1 MVKRPPTM
9 REIQAAKEKPDVKK
23 YKVQNI
29 SKQLIKI
36 HLQPRVRDNGKRD
49 DFYVGAEDVNLYP
62 NKIVELRE
70 DRVWKEQL
78 DRLAKKRQIKILSKP
93 AVE

>member
-29 SKQLIKI
+29 SKQLVKI

-78 DRLAKKRQIKILSKP
+78 DRLAKKRQIKILNKP
-93 AVE
+93 AAE

>member
-29 SKQLIKI
+29 SKQLVKI

-93 AVE
+93 VVE

>member
-29 SKQLIKI
+29 SKQLVKI

-78 DRLAKKRQIKILSKP
+78 NRLAKKRQIKILNKP
-93 AVE
+93 AAE

>member
-9 REIQAAKEKPDVKK
+9 REIQATKEKPEVKK
-23 YKVQNI
+23 YKIENI
-29 SKQLIKI
+29 CKQLVKI

-78 DRLAKKRQIKILSKP
+78 IRLAKKRQIKILSQP
-93 AVE
+93 ISE

>member
-9 REIQAAKEKPDVKK
+9 REIQAAKEKPEVKN
-23 YKVQNI
+23 YIIQNI
-29 SKQLIKI
+29 CKQLVKI
-36 HLQPRVRDNGKRD
+36 HQKPRMRDNGKRE

-78 DRLAKKRQIKILSKP
+78 DRLAKKRQIKVLSKP
-93 AVE
+93 ATN

>member
-9 REIQAAKEKPDVKK
+9 REIQAAKEKPEVKN
-23 YKVQNI
+23 YVIQNI
-29 SKQLIKI
+29 CKQLVKI
-36 HLQPRVRDNGKRD
+36 HQKPRMRDNGKRE

-78 DRLAKKRQIKILSKP
+78 DRLAKKRQIKVLSKP
-93 AVE
+93 ATN

>member
-23 YKVQNI
+23 YTVQNI
-29 SKQLIKI
+29 SKQLVKI
-36 HLQPRVRDNGKRD
+36 HLQPKIRDGKRD
-49 DFYVGAEDVNLYP
+49 DFYVGAEDVNLFP
-62 NKIVELRE
+62 TKIVELRE

-78 DRLAKKRQIKILSKP
+78 DRLAKKRQIKILSRP
-93 AVE
+93 INE

>member
-1 MVKRPPTM
+1 M
-9 REIQAAKEKPDVKK
+9 REIQAAKEKPEVKN
-23 YKVQNI
+23 YVIQNI
-29 SKQLIKI
+29 CKQLVKI
-36 HLQPRVRDNGKRD
+36 HQKPRMRDNGKRE

-78 DRLAKKRQIKILSKP
+78 DRLAKKRQIKVLSKP
-93 AVE
+93 ATN